1 MFNPIISLDIRLF
14 AHFFQLLLPS
24 RFPPQPSPNF
34 IWFVINKAKP
44 FDLQFGSI
52 PKLVSL
58 AGAIAF
64 PIQQLPL
71 RSMLNGALNCQDQH
85 LNQA

>member
-1 MFNPIISLDIRLF
+1 MLNPIISLDVRLF
-14 AHFFQLLLPS
+14 PHFFQLHLPS
-24 RFPPQPSPNF
+24 RFPPLPSPNF
-34 IWFVINKAKP
+34 IWFVINKAKT
-44 FDLQFGSI
+44 FDLQFGGF

-64 PIQQLPL
+64 PIQQLLL